1 MTYTSVCA
9 LLFFGCIFVSVI
21 FLEFSSQIPCD
32 YYVITMRLVCDSSI
46 FENTSTYLQA
56 NFIKLFAQF
65 LANMYYFLYLCG
77 LFYLNSMLKG
87 ILIAVGAVAISLLL
101 LCVRIII
108 QKNGKFSSEHIS
120 ENKRMRQDGIHCANS
135 QDRETRRKAN
145 KKLNVSEL

>member
-21 FLEFSSQIPCD
+21 FLEFSSQILCD
-32 YYVITMRLVCDSSI
+32 YYEITMWLVCDSSI

-56 NFIKLFAQF
+56 NFIKLFARF

-120 ENKRMRQDGIHCANS
+120 ENKRMRQNGIHCANS
-135 QDRETRRKAN
+135 QDRETRKKKK